1 MIININSWSIILLVL
16 GISWIIGRISK
27 VAAMVIGMII
37 SLVGFVLCGS
47 TMIGWFTCLMLLV
60 FSIGEMTCSP
70 TFSAYVGLIAPPDKK
85 ALYMGYSNIPF
96 AIGWAAGN
104 GIGGRMYQTMSSKYD
119 LARQYL
125 VDNLGMARDAAA
137 KLEGSETLNAMA
149 AALNNGAGG
158 TVDEATRILW
168 STYHPWRVWY
178 YLGAFGLAGTVGMV
192 LFYFATRKGAKG
204 A

>member
-1 MIININSWSIILLVL
+1 
-16 GISWIIGRISK
+16 
-27 VAAMVIGMII
+27 
-37 SLVGFVLCGS
+37 
-47 TMIGWFTCLMLLV
+47 
-60 FSIGEMTCSP
+60 
-70 TFSAYVGLIAPPDKK
+70 
-85 ALYMGYSNIPF
+85 
-96 AIGWAAGN
+96 
-104 GIGGRMYQTMSSKYD
+104 MYQTMSSKYD

-137 KLEGSETLNAMA
+137 KLENSETLNAMA
-149 AALNNGAGG
+149 AALHNGAGG